1 MSWEDVM
8 VEYVL
13 PGSMWL
19 FIIAAIGAF
28 VFGSVMSVV
37 GNPKGIVRSLVA
49 IVALAVIFFIGFSM
63 ASPELKA
70 NYQEFG
76 VETGTASQL
85 VGGGLL
91 TFYILFGI
99 AVVGIVFT
107 EIFNL
112 VK

>member
-1 MSWEDVM
+1 MSWEDIM

-19 FIIAAIGAF
+19 FIIAAVGAF
-28 VFGSVMSVV
+28 VFGSVMSIIS
-37 GNPKGIVRSLVA
+37 NPKGVVRSLIA
-49 IVALAVIFFIGFSM
+49 IVALGVIFFIGYSM
-63 ASPELKA
+63 ASPELKPF
-70 NYQEFG
+70 YQEFG
-76 VETGTASQL
+76 VETESASQL

-91 TFYILFGI
+91 TFYIMFGI
-99 AVVGIVFT
+99 AVVGIIFT

>member
-1 MSWEDVM
+1 MSWEDIM

-19 FIIAAIGAF
+19 FGIAAVGAF
-28 VFGSVMSVV
+28 VFGSIMSIIS
-37 GNPKGIVRSLVA
+37 NPKGIVRSIVA
-49 IVALAVIFFIGFSM
+49 VVALAVIFFIGFSL

-76 VETGTASQL
+76 VETETASQL
-85 VGGGLL
+85 VGGGLM

-99 AVVGIVFT
+99 AAVGIVFT
-107 EIFNL
+107 EILNL